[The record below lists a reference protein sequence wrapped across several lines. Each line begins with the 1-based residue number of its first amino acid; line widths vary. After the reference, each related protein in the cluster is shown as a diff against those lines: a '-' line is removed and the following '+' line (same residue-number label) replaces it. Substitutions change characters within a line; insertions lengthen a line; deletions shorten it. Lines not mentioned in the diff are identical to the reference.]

1 MKTNLE
7 HFMGRFRNIIRN
19 RNFSLLWVGQIIS
32 QFGDRLDQMALI
44 ALIYKF
50 APGSTV
56 QMAKVMSFTILPV
69 FLIGPIA
76 GVYVDRW
83 DRRRTMVVCDILRG
97 ILILL
102 IPLYF
107 IRLHS
112 LLPIYIIVFLVFSIG
127 RFYVPAKMSIIPDLV
142 KSDDLLLANSL
153 VNTTGMVAAMFGLGL
168 GGILVGMV
176 GVEGGFVIDG
186 ISFLVS
192 GILVFFLSTK
202 LMKELKHERLITVGK
217 EIAEV
222 IRKSVFNEMKDAVIF
237 LKNQKQ
243 LRTCF
248 ALLFLLWAALGAVYV
263 TVVVFIQKIFASV
276 TKEVGLIVVALGI
289 GLFLGTLFYGRFGKK
304 SSGVKVIF
312 VCIFLAGLALASFV
326 IAVMKIPNL
335 FLAMGLAFL
344 LGFVISPSM
353 VISTTMVHQLTDNS
367 MRGKIFSSL
376 EIVVHFG
383 FLIAMLVS
391 ASLADRIGHHVI
403 LLTVS
408 SLLVISGLI
417 GFFKTRNVP
426 LPIAKIPSNG

>member
-1 MKTNLE
+1 
-7 HFMGRFRNIIRN
+7 MGRFRNIIRN

-83 DRRRTMVVCDILRG
+83 DRRRTMVVCDTLRG

-102 IPLYF
+102 IPLFF

-153 VNTTGMVAAMFGLGL
+153 VNTTGMVAAMLGLGL

-192 GILVFFLSTK
+192 GMLVFFLSTK
-202 LMKELKHERLITVGK
+202 LMKELKHERLIDVGK

-222 IRKSVFNEMKDAVIF
+222 IRKSVFSEMKDAVIF

-243 LRTCF
+243 LRACF

-289 GLFLGTLFYGRFGKK
+289 GLFLGTLTYGRFGQKG
-304 SSGVKVIF
+304 SGVRVIF
-312 VCIFLAGLALASFV
+312 TCIFLAGLALASFV

-376 EIVVHFG
+376 EIIVHFG

-408 SLLVISGLI
+408 FLLVVSGLI
-417 GFFKTRNVP
+417 GFLKTRNAP
-426 LPIAKIPSNG
+426 LATGKILSNG

>member
-1 MKTNLE
+1 
-7 HFMGRFRNIIRN
+7 
-19 RNFSLLWVGQIIS
+19 
-32 QFGDRLDQMALI
+32 MALI

-83 DRRRTMVVCDILRG
+83 DRRRTMVVCDTLRG

-102 IPLYF
+102 IPLFF

-153 VNTTGMVAAMFGLGL
+153 VNTTGMVAAMLGLGL

-192 GILVFFLSTK
+192 GMLVFFLSTK
-202 LMKELKHERLITVGK
+202 LMKELKHERLIDVGK

-222 IRKSVFNEMKDAVIF
+222 IRKSVFSEMKDAVIF

-243 LRTCF
+243 LRACF

-289 GLFLGTLFYGRFGKK
+289 GLFLGTLTYGRFGQKG
-304 SSGVKVIF
+304 SGVRVIF
-312 VCIFLAGLALASFV
+312 TCIFLAGLALASFV

-376 EIVVHFG
+376 EIIVHFG

-408 SLLVISGLI
+408 FLLVVSGLI
-417 GFFKTRNVP
+417 GFLKTRNAP
-426 LPIAKIPSNG
+426 LATGKILSNG

>member
-1 MKTNLE
+1 
-7 HFMGRFRNIIRN
+7 
-19 RNFSLLWVGQIIS
+19 
-32 QFGDRLDQMALI
+32 
-44 ALIYKF
+44 
-50 APGSTV
+50 
-56 QMAKVMSFTILPV
+56 MAKVMSFTILPV

-83 DRRRTMVVCDILRG
+83 DRRRTMVVCDTLRG

-102 IPLYF
+102 IPLFF

-153 VNTTGMVAAMFGLGL
+153 VNTTGMVAAMLGLGL

-192 GILVFFLSTK
+192 GMLVFFLSTK
-202 LMKELKHERLITVGK
+202 LMKELKHERLIDVGK

-222 IRKSVFNEMKDAVIF
+222 IRKSVFSEMKDAVIF

-243 LRTCF
+243 LRACF

-289 GLFLGTLFYGRFGKK
+289 GLFLGTLTYGRFGQKG
-304 SSGVKVIF
+304 SGVRVIF
-312 VCIFLAGLALASFV
+312 TCIFLAGLALASFV

-376 EIVVHFG
+376 EIIVHFG

-408 SLLVISGLI
+408 FLLVVSGLI
-417 GFFKTRNVP
+417 GFLKTRNAP
-426 LPIAKIPSNG
+426 LATGKILSNG

>member
-1 MKTNLE
+1 
-7 HFMGRFRNIIRN
+7 
-19 RNFSLLWVGQIIS
+19 
-32 QFGDRLDQMALI
+32 MALI

-69 FLIGPIA
+69 FLIGPVA

-102 IPLYF
+102 IPLF
-107 IRLHS
+107 FMRMHS

-153 VNTTGMVAAMFGLGL
+153 VNTTGMVAAMLGLGL

-192 GILVFFLSTK
+192 GMLVFFLSTK
-202 LMKELKHERLITVGK
+202 LMKELKHERLIDVGK

-243 LRTCF
+243 LRACF
-248 ALLFLLWAALGAVYV
+248 GLLFLLWAALGAVYV
-263 TVVVFIQKIFASV
+263 TVVVFIQKIFSSV

-289 GLFLGTLFYGRFGKK
+289 GLFLGTLAYGRFGQKG
-304 SSGVKVIF
+304 SGVRTIF
-312 VCIFLAGLALASFV
+312 TCIFLAGLALASFV

-376 EIVVHFG
+376 EIIVHFG

-408 SLLVISGLI
+408 SLLVLSGFI
-417 GFFKTRNVP
+417 GFLKTRNTP
-426 LPIAKIPSNG
+426 LATGKILSNG